1 MSIFFV
7 NQLFNTMSTEEEK
20 AKKSR
25 EYQREY
31 HKKYREKHRD
41 ILNQRS
47 RDYAINHREELR
59 EKSKEYRQLNKEKL
73 AAYEAARWPKR
84 KEQRRLKREMLKQ
97 QKLNALATQETT
109 GTSNN

>member
-1 MSIFFV
+1 
-7 NQLFNTMSTEEEK
+7 MSTEEEK

-25 EYQREY
+25 EYQKEY

-41 ILNQRS
+41 LLNERS
-47 RDYAINHREELR
+47 REYAINHREELR
-59 EKSKEYRQLNKEKL
+59 EKSKVYRQENKEKL

-97 QKLNALATQETT
+97 QKLNALASQEPNAS
-109 GTSNN
+109 SNN

>member
-1 MSIFFV
+1 MSTNFFI
-7 NQLFNTMSTEEEK
+7 TMSTEEK

-41 ILNQRS
+41 TLNQRS
-47 RDYAINHREELR
+47 KDYAVNHREELR
-59 EKSKEYRQLNKEKL
+59 EKSKEYRQLNKERL
-73 AAYEAARWPKR
+73 AAYEAGRWPNR

-97 QKLNALATQETT
+97 QKLNASTGQDSSETPT
-109 GTSNN
+109 N